1 MDEFGKK
8 GVCVCVGGGG
18 GGWGWGGETGLQFR
32 SLFSKHRTSSHSH
45 RKPTFKLNRASAYSR
60 DNLFRLGFSMVCPSI
75 FLLFPG
81 REGRIKFGS
90 NCGN

>member
-1 MDEFGKK
+1 MW
-8 GVCVCVGGGG
+8 GGGG
-18 GGWGWGGETGLQFR
+18 VGGERQGYSFDRSFPNTG
-32 SLFSKHRTSSHSH
+32 TNSHSH